1 MIIQFHRKNNFENE
15 QPTLLKIKKSRF
27 LCLKLNVSHLS
38 IYLYHFCCFG
48 FLRHSF
54 ALKNKKS
61 IRDGERRRP
70 GDGYRTGFLPV
81 LPALVCRAKSV
92 AYPHCHISTE
102 KCLNTKDFFLVILFV
117 RSEVQVLGL
126 SYIPTW
132 WLAKKFQVPLSN

>member
-1 MIIQFHRKNNFENE
+1 MIIQFHKKSNFENKKS
-15 QPTLLKIKKSRF
+15 TLFKIKKKWF

-54 ALKNKKS
+54 ASKNKKS

-70 GDGYRTGFLPV
+70 RDGYRTGFLPV

-92 AYPHCHISTE
+92 AYPHCHISAE
-102 KCLNTKDFFLVILFV
+102 KCLNKRFFPSNSVCLIWG
-117 RSEVQVLGL
+117 SG
-126 SYIPTW
+126 TW
-132 WLAKKFQVPLSN
+132 AFLHTHMVACKEI